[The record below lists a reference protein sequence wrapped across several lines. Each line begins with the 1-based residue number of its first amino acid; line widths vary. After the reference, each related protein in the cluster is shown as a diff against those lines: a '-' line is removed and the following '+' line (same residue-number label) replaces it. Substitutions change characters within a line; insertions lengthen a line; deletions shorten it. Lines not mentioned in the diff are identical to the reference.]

1 MWKIVS
7 IYHVSVRCSIGL
19 VKCGG
24 GFPFTFP
31 KLFCMLPLNVMKL
44 FRFFRT
50 HKLLVTPL
58 VLFFFLTVGV
68 FFFNLVIVDYIDG
81 YRLLVKGKEIGLIK
95 SRNDVSA
102 RLAVLERRVEAE
114 KNIDIVFEDDTI
126 AFEPT
131 EATLDRFSSLAKLDE
146 ALQKNVTYKCKVWT
160 LKVNGEDA
168 VYLRSK
174 AEVEEL
180 IHKLNVN
187 FIPRQ
192 RSDER
197 IENLNVR
204 IVEPYT
210 IEPGLSYFEAIK
222 NVEDAFKYLLWGAQK
237 IEQYTVR
244 QGDTFYLIAKKY
256 NISFSDLI
264 TANPGLDPQRLKTG
278 DTVTLTVP
286 KPLISVEVSY
296 RHIYDQIIFPPVV
309 TKMDNTMLRT
319 QLVVEAPGE
328 QGRKRVFA
336 DKVRVNEYEQSV
348 AVVNEEILKNPRV
361 RVLRAGT
368 LRTPDD
374 ILVSRA
380 FLPPGMGIISD
391 FFGTPRPGRR
401 RHLGIDVAI
410 GEYTAVHA
418 FRGGTVM
425 HAGWSTAG
433 YGNLVI
439 IDDGAGTQFYYGHN
453 NQVLVT
459 VGQTV
464 EAGQIISLSG
474 NTGVSTGPHVHFE
487 VRVNNQVINPL
498 PFLRANQ

>member
-1 MWKIVS
+1 
-7 IYHVSVRCSIGL
+7 
-19 VKCGG
+19 
-24 GFPFTFP
+24 
-31 KLFCMLPLNVMKL
+31 MKL
-44 FRFFRT
+44 IAFLKT
-50 HKLLVTPL
+50 HKLLITPL
-58 VLFFFLTVGV
+58 VLLFFLTVGL

-81 YRLLVKGKEIGLIK
+81 FRLLVKGREIGLIK
-95 SRNDVSA
+95 STKDVAA

-126 AFEPT
+126 SFEPT

-146 ALQKNVTYKCKVWT
+146 ALRTNVTYKCKVWT
-160 LKVNGEDA
+160 LKVKGEDA
-168 VYLRSK
+168 VYLRTK

-180 IHKLNVN
+180 LRKLNVN

-192 RSDER
+192 RSDEK

-204 IVEPYT
+204 ILEPYS
-210 IEPGLSYFEAIK
+210 IEPGLSYYEAIK
-222 NVEDAFKYLLWGAQK
+222 NVDDAFKYLLWGAQK
-237 IEQYTVR
+237 IEQYTVKA
-244 QGDTFYLIAKKY
+244 GDTFYLIAKRY
-256 NISFSDLI
+256 NILFSDLI
-264 TANPGLDPQRLKTG
+264 TANPALDPQRLKQG
-278 DTVTLTVP
+278 DIVTLTVP

-296 RHIYDQIIFPPVV
+296 RHVYDQIIFPPVV

-328 QGRKRVFA
+328 QGRKRVYA

-348 AVVNEEILKNPRV
+348 SVVKEEILKNPRV
-361 RVLRAGT
+361 RILRAGT

-380 FLPPGMGIISD
+380 FLPPGVGIISD
-391 FFGTPRPGRR
+391 FFGTPRPGGR

-410 GEYTAVHA
+410 GENTAVHA
-418 FRGGTVM
+418 FRGGTVT
-425 HAGWSTAG
+425 HAGWSAAG

-439 IDDGAGTQFYYGHN
+439 IDDGTGTQYYYGHN
-453 NQVLVT
+453 NQLLVT

-487 VRVNNQVINPL
+487 VRQSGKIINPL
-498 PFLRANQ
+498 PFIRANQ

>member
-1 MWKIVS
+1 M
-7 IYHVSVRCSIGL
+7 R
-19 VKCGG
+19 
-24 GFPFTFP
+24 
-31 KLFCMLPLNVMKL
+31 L
-44 FRFFRT
+44 FRFFKT

-68 FFFNLVIVDYIDG
+68 FFFNLVIVDYIEG
-81 YRLLVKGKEIGLIK
+81 YRLLVKEKEIGLIK
-95 SRNDVSA
+95 SKNDVTS

-114 KNIDIVFEDDTI
+114 KNIDIVFEDETI
-126 AFEPT
+126 SFEPT

-160 LKVNGEDA
+160 LQVNGADA
-168 VYLRSK
+168 VYLRTQ

-180 IHKLNVN
+180 IRKLNVN

-192 RSDER
+192 RSDEK

-204 IVEPYT
+204 IIEPYAV
-210 IEPGLSYFEAIK
+210 EPGLSYYESIK

-237 IEQYTVR
+237 IEEYTVKE
-244 QGDTFYLIAKKY
+244 GDTFYLIAKKY

-264 TANPGLDPQRLKTG
+264 AANPALDPQRLKRG

-309 TKMDNTMLRT
+309 TKLDNTMLRP
-319 QLVVEAPGE
+319 QLVVEEPGE

-336 DKVRVNEYEQSV
+336 DKVRVNEYEQTAAIV
-348 AVVNEEILKNPRV
+348 KEEILKNPRV
-361 RVLRAGT
+361 RILRAGT

-380 FLPPGMGIISD
+380 FLPPGMGVISD
-391 FFGTPRPGRR
+391 FFASARWGGR

-410 GEYTAVHA
+410 SENTAVHA
-418 FRGGTVM
+418 FRGGTVA

-433 YGNLVI
+433 YGNLI
-439 IDDGAGTQFYYGHN
+439 IIEDGAGTQFYYGHN

-459 VGQTV
+459 VGQAV
-464 EAGQIISLSG
+464 ETGQVIALSG
-474 NTGVSTGPHVHFE
+474 NTGVSTGAHVHFE
-487 VRVNNQVINPL
+487 VRVNGQVINPL
-498 PFLRANQ
+498 PYLRANQ